1 MKQRTHEG
9 STRRCL
15 TKVPAKVP
23 TGVLLVAV
31 ALATSLSGEQQNA
44 PARAGGSVPVRLSP
58 TPHPPVPAD
67 LSAMWFAP
75 HGPSTLSPV
84 LVDFVRGVRLLE
96 EHDNAAAALS
106 LVSASAL
113 GKTPLADYARY
124 YQGLAL
130 FKLERFAAADGVF
143 AELSA
148 KAIEGHLPEDAAFR
162 QAEVREANED
172 FKGAVVIYEALL
184 NRKLAQPHVAWLR
197 LGLAA
202 DEAGLPMRSV
212 QALQRVYYDY
222 PTTAEADRAS
232 AELDKQDVDLDAAL
246 VPSELARAEA
256 LFKARRWTH
265 AKASYEL
272 AKPFVTGADRARLD
286 VRLAACEISIGRY
299 REGRDA
305 LEPLLEGPFADEA
318 NFHYINAGRGLKLK
332 EEHEK
337 LSRAFVAAYPKSPFA
352 DEVLNNL
359 ASAHIIDDE
368 DGKADV
374 VFREII
380 ERYPTG
386 RFAERAA
393 WKSGWWAYRDGRF
406 DEAIRLFD
414 GGSTQFPRSD
424 YRPSWLY
431 WSGRA
436 AQNLGD
442 VETGVARL
450 RLTATDYHNSYYG
463 RLALTRLAL
472 ARLAGGRGGAVTPKL
487 PRDPAAALPT
497 VPTAD
502 RIALLLA
509 TGLNREAMGELQY
522 AQRIW
527 GDSPRLQAT
536 IALTHK
542 RLGNVRAGINAMKR
556 AYPQYLAAGG
566 ETLPSEILQ
575 VIFPV
580 DFWDLLQRHAAAHG
594 LDPYLV
600 AALVAQESNFDPLV
614 RSHADAVGLMQ
625 ILPSTGRGYAR
636 KLGVR
641 PFSAARLTEAE
652 VNVRIGTQIFSDT
665 IRKFGGVHFALAAYN
680 AGDSRV
686 KGWQRERPGMPQD
699 EFIDDIP
706 FPETQNYVKRILGTA
721 EDYRRLYGPQQP
733 RVR

>member
-1 MKQRTHEG
+1 MSSR
-9 STRRCL
+9 
-15 TKVPAKVP
+15 VPSA
-23 TGVLLVAV
+23 LLIVTV
-31 ALATSLSGEQQNA
+31 ALAATLSGEQQNA
-44 PARAGGSVPVRLSP
+44 RSASAVQRLLP
-58 TPHPPVPAD
+58 TAHPPVPAD
-67 LSAMWFAP
+67 LAAMWFAP
-75 HGPSTLSPV
+75 QGSTPLTSV
-84 LVDFVRGVRLLE
+84 LADFVRGVRMLE
-96 EHDNAAAALS
+96 EQENAAGALPLVSAAAL
-106 LVSASAL
+106 AR
-113 GKTPLADYARY
+113 TPLADYARY

-130 FKLERFAAADGVF
+130 LKLERFDTADAVF
-143 AELSA
+143 AELA
-148 KAIEGHLPEDAAFR
+148 ARPIEGHLPEDAAFR
-162 QAEVREANED
+162 QAEVREAKKD
-172 FKGAVVIYEALL
+172 FKGAVVIYEALV
-184 NRKLAQPHVAWLR
+184 NRTVSQPQVAWLK

-202 DEAGLPMRSV
+202 EEADLPMRSV

-222 PTTAEADRAS
+222 PTTAEADAAA
-232 AELDKQDVDLDAAL
+232 AELDKQDVDIDAAL
-246 VPSELARAEA
+246 APRELARAEA
-256 LFKARRWTH
+256 LFRARRWTH

-272 AKPFVTGADRARLD
+272 AKPFVTGSDRARLE
-286 VRLAACEISIGRY
+286 VRLAASAVSIGRY

-305 LEPLLEGPFADEA
+305 LKPHLEGPFADEA
-318 NFHYINAGRGLKLK
+318 DFYYLSAVRGLKLK
-332 EEHEK
+332 DEHRK
-337 LSRAFVAAYPKSPFA
+337 LARAFVERHPGSPFA

-368 DGKADV
+368 DEQADAI
-374 VFREII
+374 FREIV
-380 ERYPTG
+380 ERYPAG

-393 WKSGWWAYRDGRF
+393 WKAGWWAYRQGNFAEAVRF
-406 DEAIRLFD
+406 FD
-414 GGSTQFPRSD
+414 GGSAQFPRSD

-450 RLTATDYHNSYYG
+450 RLTVTDYHNSYYG
-463 RLALTRLAL
+463 RLALS
-472 ARLAGGRGGAVTPKL
+472 RLAGERGGAVTSTLQREPAT
-487 PRDPAAALPT
+487 PRIPG

-509 TGLNREAMGELQY
+509 TGLNREAMDELQY

-536 IALTHK
+536 IALAHQ
-542 RLGNVRAGINAMKR
+542 RMGNVRAGINTMKR

-580 DFWDLLQRHAAAHG
+580 DYWDLLRKHSTARN

-600 AALVAQESNFDPLV
+600 AALVAQESNFDPVV
-614 RSHADAVGLMQ
+614 RSHANAVGLMQ
-625 ILPSTGRGYAR
+625 VLPTTGRSYAR

-641 PFSAARLTEAE
+641 PFSTRRLTEAE

-665 IRKFGGVHFALAAYN
+665 IKKFGGVHFALAAYN

-686 KGWQRERPGMPQD
+686 FAWQRERPGMPQD

-706 FPETQNYVKRILGTA
+706 FPETQNYVKRILGTT
-721 EDYRRLYGPQQP
+721 EDYRRLYTPAK
-733 RVR
+733 